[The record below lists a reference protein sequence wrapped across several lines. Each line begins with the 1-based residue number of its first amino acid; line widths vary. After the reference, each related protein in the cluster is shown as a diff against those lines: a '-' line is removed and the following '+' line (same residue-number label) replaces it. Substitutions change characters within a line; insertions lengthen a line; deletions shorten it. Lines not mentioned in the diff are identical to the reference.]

1 MATSGR
7 ARSMMAERPKSIDVR
22 ICGVPA
28 GVIKVF
34 HERNSVSRDAE

>member
-7 ARSMMAERPKSIDVR
+7 ARSMMAERPKSRDVR

-28 GVIKVF
+28 GVVKVV
-34 HERNSVSRDAE
+34 HKRNTVHDDVD